1 MLTEQQKAVAQAI
14 VNIFETGSPQGE
26 YGQVTLL
33 AGDSGHLTYGRAQ
46 TTLGSGNLYL
56 LVKDYCEAE
65 EARYATPLQAYL
77 QRLKNH
83 DTSLD
88 HESALR
94 QLLQEAGSDPV
105 MHQVQDHFFDR
116 VYWDPAVTAAQ
127 ALGIS
132 TALGTAVVYDST
144 VHGAW
149 KPMRD
154 RTIAQAGKLS
164 SVGEKLWVGHYVDI
178 RREWLATHDNL
189 LLRKTVYRMDAFRK
203 LIAQAN
209 WDLTLPLVVR
219 GIQIDT
225 EVLGGPPL
233 RVSAQEEEERLLL
246 LRTPYMRGE
255 DVREMQQGL
264 VRSGLLEIADGVFG
278 PRTADAVRRLQK
290 QKGVKVDG
298 IVGPATRAALGL

>member
-1 MLTEQQKAVAQAI
+1 
-14 VNIFETGSPQGE
+14 
-26 YGQVTLL
+26 
-33 AGDSGHLTYGRAQ
+33 
-46 TTLGSGNLYL
+46 
-56 LVKDYCEAE
+56 
-65 EARYATPLQAYL
+65 
-77 QRLKNH
+77 
-83 DTSLD
+83 SLD
-88 HESALR
+88 HESVLR
-94 QLLQEAGSDPV
+94 QLLRDAGSDPV

-149 KPMRD
+149 KSMRD
-154 RTIAQAGKLS
+154 RTIAQAGRP
-164 SVGEKLWVGHYVDI
+164 SVVEEKEWIGHYVDI

-189 LLRKTVYRMDAFRK
+189 LLRKTVYRMDTFRK

-219 GIQIDT
+219 GIQIDA

-246 LRTPYMRGE
+246 LRTPFMRGE
-255 DVREMQQGL
+255 DVREVQQAL
-264 VRSGLLEIADGVFG
+264 VRNGLL
-278 PRTADAVRRLQK
+278 
-290 QKGVKVDG
+290 
-298 IVGPATRAALGL
+298 